1 MRFNAYLIAPLLL
14 IMISIAGCIQNESDA
29 TSFATVLTPLDDV
42 NSSDI
47 ILDISP
53 NATEYIPG
61 AINIPYNKFLER
73 NGVLKPVSEMTDILG
88 EAGISADDELLIYGE
103 CQPCGGGP
111 SAATYVYWITKYLG
125 HEKVKLMDGG
135 IEDWIAAGHPT
146 SAKPINLTRTNYTPT
161 AINAGLLATYD
172 YVHKNA
178 TQIID
183 ARSVKEFE
191 KGSIP
196 GSINIPYDSVL
207 DGKRIKNETTLQKL
221 FSSQDK
227 DKPVVVYT
235 NTGVKASMTWLVLT
249 LLGYDAKIYSWHDW
263 KDNLPSS

>member
-1 MRFNAYLIAPLLL
+1 
-14 IMISIAGCIQNESDA
+14 
-29 TSFATVLTPLDDV
+29 VLTPLDDV

-125 HEKVKLMDGG
+125 HEKVKLMDG
-135 IEDWIAAGHPT
+135 
-146 SAKPINLTRTNYTPT
+146 
-161 AINAGLLATYD
+161 
-172 YVHKNA
+172 
-178 TQIID
+178 
-183 ARSVKEFE
+183 
-191 KGSIP
+191 
-196 GSINIPYDSVL
+196 
-207 DGKRIKNETTLQKL
+207 
-221 FSSQDK
+221 
-227 DKPVVVYT
+227 
-235 NTGVKASMTWLVLT
+235 
-249 LLGYDAKIYSWHDW
+249 
-263 KDNLPSS
+263 